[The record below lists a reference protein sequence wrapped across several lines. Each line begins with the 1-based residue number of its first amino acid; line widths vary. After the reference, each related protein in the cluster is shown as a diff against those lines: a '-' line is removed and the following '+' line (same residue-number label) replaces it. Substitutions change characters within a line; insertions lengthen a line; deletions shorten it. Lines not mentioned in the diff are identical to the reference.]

1 MDAPSFGRAGP
12 TAGPLAATLA
22 ATLVAV
28 LLAVSAV
35 SAGAG
40 SPGAA
45 PPGAGAERLGTGDDG
60 AAQAAFAVLPRRCYT
75 DAGEVR
81 PGPCHLQQFGADRPT
96 VVVWGDSHA
105 AQQIP
110 PLRAQARRTRTNLIA
125 FTMGLCPPM
134 VVQRSDP
141 DPCSRHA
148 YRTLRFIED
157 KAART
162 RSPLTVVL
170 GGFWR
175 FYRTTRTGDG
185 AERAAAFRRGD
196 DRMFARLGRLG
207 RQHGLR
213 VAAIGQAPWL
223 PPGSGCTL
231 SSRSCPRRTVVPGEE
246 SLTGY
251 LLRQLRGIPNAGL
264 ISIVGRV
271 CGPRRCRL
279 TVDGLPVFYDTVHLN
294 TTLTAR
300 WASSFRWV
308 FAE

>member
-1 MDAPSFGRAGP
+1 MDAPSHGRARR
-12 TAGPLAATLA
+12 TAGSLAAAPVA
-22 ATLVAV
+22 ALVAV
-28 LLAVSAV
+28 LVAELLAVSAP
-35 SAGAG
+35 

-45 PPGAGAERLGTGDDG
+45 AERLSTGDD
-60 AAQAAFAVLPRRCYT
+60 ATAQATFAVIPQRCYT

-81 PGPCHLQQFGADRPT
+81 PGPCHIEQFGTDRPT
-96 VVVWGDSHA
+96 VIVWGDSHA

-110 PLRAQARRTRTNLIA
+110 PLQAQARRTRTNLIA

-134 VVQRSDP
+134 TVERSDP
-141 DPCSRHA
+141 DPCSRNA

-157 KAART
+157 KAAQA

-185 AERAAAFRRGD
+185 SERAATFRRGD
-196 DRMFARLGRLG
+196 DRMFERLGRLG

-213 VAAIGQAPWL
+213 VAAIGQAPWI

-231 SSRSCPRRTVVPGEE
+231 SSRSCPRRTMVPGEG
-246 SLTGY
+246 SLTRY
-251 LLRQLRGIPNAGL
+251 LLRQLRAIPNAEL

-279 TVDGLPVFYDTVHLN
+279 TVDGLPVFYDIVHLN
-294 TTLTAR
+294 AALTAR
-300 WASSFRWV
+300 WASSFGWV
-308 FAE
+308 FGVD